1 METLRLVYHTAKV
14 RLGFLIMACA
24 MAGLA
29 VSPAAG
35 GGGEL
40 TAWQVLVLGIATLLS
55 SAAAGAFNQLWER
68 DLDRDMQRT
77 RERPFVTGRFAATG
91 AWHAGILLVV
101 LISVVSAGL
110 ATNVTAALYIFL
122 GAFTYGIVYTVWL
135 KRRTWLNIVIGGLA
149 GSFAVMAGA
158 AAVGAEFE
166 PAPMILAIVLFL
178 WTPPHFWALAFA
190 CKKDYA
196 AAGVPMLPVVVSDA
210 VATRTILGHAIA
222 LVALS
227 VVPFWYGMSWIYL
240 ASAVAGGA
248 FFLLASWR
256 LVLRPTIPQAWR
268 TFAAS
273 IVQLGLLLTG
283 AIFDNLML
291 G

>member
-1 METLRLVYHTAKV
+1 LETLRLVYHTAKV

-24 MAGLA
+24 LAGLA
-29 VSPAAG
+29 VSP
-35 GGGEL
+35 GGEL
-40 TAWQVLVLGIATLLS
+40 SAWQVLVLGVATLLS

-68 DLDRDMQRT
+68 DLDRDMKRT
-77 RERPFVTGRFAATG
+77 RERPFATGRFAATG

-101 LISVVSAGL
+101 LLSVVAAAL

-122 GAFTYGIVYTVWL
+122 GAFTYGVVYTVWL

-158 AAVGAEFE
+158 AAVNAELE
-166 PAPMILAIVLFL
+166 PAPLILAIVLFL

-190 CKKDYA
+190 CKKDYQ
-196 AAGVPMLPVVVSDA
+196 AAGVPMLPVVVSDELS
-210 VATRTILGHAIA
+210 TRTILGHAIV

-240 ASAVAGGA
+240 ASAIAGGA

-256 LVLRPTIPQAWR
+256 LVLTPTIPQAWR

-283 AIFDNLML
+283 AIFDNLLL